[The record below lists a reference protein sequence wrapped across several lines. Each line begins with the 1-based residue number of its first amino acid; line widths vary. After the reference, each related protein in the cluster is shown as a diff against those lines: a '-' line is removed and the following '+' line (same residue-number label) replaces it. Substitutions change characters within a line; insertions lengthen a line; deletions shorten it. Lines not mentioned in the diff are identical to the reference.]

1 MAVDLITVRLS
12 AATDLDALHAREAHP
27 DARLAQ
33 RHFDRQ
39 QAGDYFFAVAER
51 GDELLGYCAL
61 DCDRSSNLCPELK
74 SLWVYPEFRRQGAAR
89 ELTTFLEDRARELG
103 FVEVFL
109 RVDPDNAAAI
119 PMYIGL
125 DYTPTGDHVLTTY
138 ETVNS
143 AGERSTT
150 EQRDAVY
157 RKSLLAR

>member
-12 AATDLDALHAREAHP
+12 SADDLDALHAREPHP
-27 DARLAQ
+27 QARLAQ

-39 QAGDYFFAVAER
+39 QAGDYFFAVAQR
-51 GDELLGYCAL
+51 GDTILGYCAL
-61 DCDRSSNLCPELK
+61 DCDRSNHLCPELK
-74 SLWVYPEFRRQGAAR
+74 SLWVYPEHRRQGAAR
-89 ELTTFLEDRARELG
+89 QLTTFLEDQARELD

-109 RVDPDNAAAI
+109 RVDPENAAAI

-125 DYTPTGDHVLTTY
+125 DYGPTGDHVLTTY
-138 ETVNS
+138 ETVD
-143 AGERSTT
+143 ATGQRSSF